1 MKIKPALKYFLIA
14 FFLLSTYSCKRVTS
28 SRSENADVPLIR
40 LSDCT
45 GEVSI
50 TDIVDTTGVSF
61 VPYDTAL
68 FIGVIKDITDSLIL
82 FYSPEGYIVGDHKGK
97 ILNSIGHIGRGPHEY
112 FMNESS
118 VCFNGDDEVVVIS
131 NNSKLKLD
139 IFSTSGEWKR
149 DVILDLKVSK
159 VFTLTYYQFSIGCVN
174 GHFIMCFQGNGT
186 ELEDYPFWLCFDMSS
201 GKQVFSRPS
210 NVKGDY
216 YSTAMFTSGIQ
227 LSDESFNYKRVFNDT
242 LFSINEQGAIP
253 KYIIDP
259 GNKRPT
265 KEMLSSKSEQEKP
278 SDIFC
283 PIPIIETEKWLIMYG
298 KKDETSYCYNKQ
310 TGVLS
315 KLTFLDEWWNYLL
328 TPYLTGTYATHQF
341 SCFSNSGTEYIY
353 FGCDPYRLT
362 EELSGINSGYIK
374 KRVSEIEKGD
384 ASLVLIKVNI
394 K

>member
-1 MKIKPALKYFLIA
+1 MKIKPALKYLLIA
-14 FFLLSTYSCKRVTS
+14 FFLLSTYSCKRLTS

-50 TDIVDTTGVSF
+50 TDILDTSCVSF
-61 VPYDTAL
+61 VTYDTIMM
-68 FIGVIKDITDSLIL
+68 IGASFDITDNLIL
-82 FYSPEGYIVGDHKGK
+82 FYSPEGYIVGDHNGK

-112 FMNESS
+112 FIDDSK
-118 VCFNGDDEVVVIS
+118 VCFNGDDEVVLFNYNS
-131 NNSKLKLD
+131 NPKLD

-149 DVILDLKVSK
+149 DVILDLKVPRIS
-159 VFTLTYYQFSIGCVN
+159 TLMYYTIACMN
-174 GHFIMCFQGNGT
+174 GYFIMCFYSNGT
-186 ELEDYPFWLCFDMSS
+186 ELEGYPFWLCFDMSS

-216 YSTAMFTSGIQ
+216 YSTASYSGIQ
-227 LSDESFNYKRVFNDT
+227 RLSESISYMRVFNDT

-283 PIPIIETEKWLIMYG
+283 SMQLMETEKWLIFYR

-315 KLTFLDEWWNYLL
+315 KLAFLDEWWNYLL
-328 TPYLTGTYATHQF
+328 TPYLTGTYATHNL
-341 SCFSNSGTEYIY
+341 SCFSNSGTEYFY

-384 ASLVLIKVNI
+384 ASRVLIKVKI